1 MLKNN
6 KNVIDAKKVSIFFSL
21 YIGMQFLQRWL
32 GVIWIDGNGE
42 IKNSITHHTCNLY
55 LMAQVQKL
63 DASNKKV
70 AIIIIYR

>member
-32 GVIWIDGNGE
+32 GVIWIGGNGE